1 MRYFVLKSPIDKT
14 HIYEVFIDAYGQIYR
29 YKKIPICGD
38 TDAETVIYKND
49 KYYSSDVIID
59 YIYHILSGCA
69 VMVCPPFGF
78 LDMLF
83 DIRNCCLF
91 FTWSDF

>member
-59 YIYHILSGCA
+59 YIYHIMIGKKKGNLCSHCVGS
-69 VMVCPPFGF
+69 FF
-78 LDMLF
+78 E
-83 DIRNCCLF
+83 DIQRGER
-91 FTWSDF
+91 